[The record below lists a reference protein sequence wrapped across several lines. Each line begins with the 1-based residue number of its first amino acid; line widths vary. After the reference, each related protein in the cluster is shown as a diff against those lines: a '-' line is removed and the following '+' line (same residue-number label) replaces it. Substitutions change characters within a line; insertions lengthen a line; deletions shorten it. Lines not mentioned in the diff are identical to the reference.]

1 MTDLIFLGSKINADG
16 DCSHKIKSCLLFGRK
31 AMTNLNSILKSRD
44 FTLLY
49 KVQIVKAMVFPVV
62 TYECESW
69 TIKKAEHWATDAFK
83 LWYWRRP
90 LESSLDTKEI
100 KSVNPK
106 VNQAWIFIGR
116 LDAKGEARLFR
127 PPDANSQLIGKD
139 PDAGKNWGQEKKGAT
154 ENEMVGWHHQI
165 DGHEFQKTLGD
176 SKGKGNLVCCNPL
189 GCKESTWLSN

>member
-1 MTDLIFLGSKINADG
+1 MKQAKHKRLHIVWFHLYEIGRLGKLIQTESRLVIAKE
-16 DCSHKIKSCLLFGRK
+16 

-83 LWYWRRP
+83 LWYRRRP

-100 KSVNPK
+100 KSVYPK
-106 VNQAWIFIGR
+106 VNKAWIFIGR
-116 LDAKGEARLFR
+116 LDAEGEAWLFR
-127 PPDANSQLIGKD
+127 APDANSQLIGKD
-139 PDAGKNWGQEKKGAT
+139 PDAGKDWGREEKRVT
-154 ENEMVGWHHQI
+154 EDEMVGWHH
-165 DGHEFQKTLGD
+165 
-176 SKGKGNLVCCNPL
+176 
-189 GCKESTWLSN
+189 WLNGRTFWANSRR

>member
-1 MTDLIFLGSKINADG
+1 MLASWKESYDSV
-16 DCSHKIKSCLLFGRK
+16 
-31 AMTNLNSILKSRD
+31 LKSRD
-44 FTLLY
+44 ITLPT
-49 KVQIVKAMVFPVV
+49 KVHIAKAMVFPVAM
-62 TYECESW
+62 YGCWDLDHKED
-69 TIKKAEHWATDAFK
+69 WAPKNWCFQIVLLDK
-83 LWYWRRP
+83 SSKRP
-90 LESSLDTKEI
+90 LDTKEI

-116 LDAKGEARLFR
+116 LDAEGEAWLFR
-127 PPDANSQLIGKD
+127 APDANSQLIGKD